1 MRSLYNLINELENV
15 FFNTES
21 TRGINVDVVEIE
33 NGYRVLAEMPGVKKE
48 DINISFENGDLL
60 IEGNVKKEEAKYL
73 LNERGNAKFKRVI
86 SFGDIKEDNITARYD
101 NGILDITISLAK
113 NIETKRIVNIE

>member
-1 MRSLYNLINELENV
+1 MRSLYNLINEFENV

-33 NGYRVLAEMPGVKKE
+33 NGYRVLAEIPGVKKE
-48 DINISFENGDLL
+48 DINISFEKGDLL

-101 NGILDITISLAK
+101 NGILDITITLAK
-113 NIETKRIVNIE
+113 NVETKRIVNIE

>member
-1 MRSLYNLINELENV
+1 MRSLYNLINEFENV

-48 DINISFENGDLL
+48 DIIISFENGDLL

-101 NGILDITISLAK
+101 NGILDITITLAK
-113 NIETKRIVNIE
+113 NVETKRIVNIE

>member
-1 MRSLYNLINELENV
+1 MRSLYNLINEFENV